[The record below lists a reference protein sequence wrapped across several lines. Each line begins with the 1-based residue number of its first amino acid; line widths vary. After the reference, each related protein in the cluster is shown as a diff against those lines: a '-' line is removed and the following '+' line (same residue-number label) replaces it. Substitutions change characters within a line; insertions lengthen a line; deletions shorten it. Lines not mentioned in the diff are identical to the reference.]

1 VIKINSSSKEK
12 NSNFFQQLVDSIY
25 RIPRKQSTLLVR
37 IDGCGG
43 SGKSTLANKLKE
55 ELAN

>member
-1 VIKINSSSKEK
+1 MIKINSSSKEK

-25 RIPRKQSTLLVR
+25 RIPRKQSTLLVG